1 VKTLLRKQFN
11 LLSQGRI
18 DTMAAT
24 ISNYLVDVICFW
36 PSNTE
41 AFVYIDER
49 SIIEALSQCATL
61 TSPNHPFFLKNL
73 AELKESV
80 IEKASL
86 RNSDI
91 SKRRNTSPG
100 ISQSKSSQKK
110 KPKVKS
116 SNGISPKKKNNQP
129 SSSPKP
135 SRHVKRGEYEE
146 GAAEEVEDE
155 QDSPDVE
162 EDEEYEGEGD
172 EGDEDDVDEVS
183 GHVGR
188 KPRQPLTEEEHDKIV
203 FFMSRIYVFL
213 SGDPRKY
220 ITHKK
225 EHMWSEMA
233 VAVGSHRLKNTLR
246 RHIDRPCRLCPL
258 WLIQFTGA
266 RTPPGHHFLQQHL
279 PMPHIPCFAPASP
292 GRK

>member
-1 VKTLLRKQFN
+1 
-11 LLSQGRI
+11 
-18 DTMAAT
+18 MAAT

-100 ISQSKSSQKK
+100 NSQSKSSQKK
-110 KPKVKS
+110 KSKVKSESS
-116 SNGISPKKKNNQP
+116 SNGIKSPKKNSQLA
-129 SSSPKP
+129 SSPKS
-135 SRHVKRGEYEE
+135 SRNLQRVECEE
-146 GAAEEVEDE
+146 GAAEDVEDG

-162 EDEEYEGEGD
+162 EDEEYEGQGD
-172 EGDEDDVDEVS
+172 EVDEDAEDEIS
-183 GHVGR
+183 SHVGR
-188 KPRQPLTEEEHDKIV
+188 KARQPLTEEEHDKIV

>member
-1 VKTLLRKQFN
+1 MKTLLRKQFN
-11 LLSQGRI
+11 LLSQQKI
-18 DTMAAT
+18 DSMAAT
-24 ISNYLVDVICFW
+24 ISNYLVDETRFW
-36 PSNTE
+36 PNNTE
-41 AFVYIDER
+41 AFVYIEER
-49 SIIEALSQCATL
+49 YIIEALSQCPTL

-188 KPRQPLTEEEHDKIV
+188 KPRQPLTEEEHDRIV
-203 FFMSRIYVFL
+203 LFMSRIYVFL
-213 SGDPRKY
+213 SGDPKKY

-225 EHMWSEMA
+225 DHMWDEMHA
-233 VAVGSHRLKNTLR
+233 EVGPDREKNTLR
-246 RHIDRPCRLCPL
+246 RHIDRPCRLCPI

-266 RTPPGHHFLQQHL
+266 NAPPGHHVIEQHI
-279 PMPHIPCFAPASP
+279 PKPHIPGVAPSSA